1 MKKSFEIVVR
11 TLIEQ
16 EYSKSHL
23 TPTER
28 EGGPGVLLRGG
39 EGRGEGGPGEEG
51 GLQTGEEGENVVT
64 GREAQVGMLDPVNS
78 NTHQTSNPTRLL
90 VNVLKVL

>member
-28 EGGPGVLLRGG
+28 VGGPGVLLRGG
-39 EGRGEGGPGEEG
+39 EGGGEGGPGEEG
-51 GLQTGEEGENVVT
+51 GLQTGEEGEDVVA
-64 GREAQVGMLDPVNS
+64 GREAQVGMLDPVN
-78 NTHQTSNPTRLL
+78 THTDQTSSPTRFLDRSSY
-90 VNVLKVL
+90 

>member
-1 MKKSFEIVVR
+1 M
-11 TLIEQ
+11 
-16 EYSKSHL
+16 
-23 TPTER
+23 
-28 EGGPGVLLRGG
+28 LLRGG

-90 VNVLKVL
+90 VKVLKVLKTFSISLPLIGKYFDSFVQQLFKE